1 MKTSIIRPLLQICSI
16 LSCYLALIN
25 HAQGQI
31 KTGAPAID
39 GIGQYDQK
47 SFTAP
52 DFAFDKGG
60 SNDGPNTL
68 GLSSPRGVA
77 VDRLH
82 RRMFIADTESNRVL
96 VFGLTNQGSPA
107 SPFPQYVLGQSDV
120 AKSKSGTGA
129 TGLDNPYWLA
139 YSPIRDLLF
148 VSDVNNNRVLVFDVA
163 TISNGEAAIRVLG
176 QPDFVT
182 TSPTVSD
189 TGISSPSGL
198 AIDDTRGMLFVASS
212 SSSRILVFDINLIN
226 NGEAALAVIGKASF
240 YDDSIPS
247 SPDRYNLGEPRGM
260 AYDSDS
266 NRLVVADHF
275 FNRLMIFDVT
285 NITNN
290 PTASHVICQSD
301 FTSRSPGST
310 DSECRLPTDVS
321 YDLNRQALYVSDSGN
336 NRISVFLSADLGNIT
351 PNMSASAFLG
361 QLPPPE
367 SAQGLSQT
375 RMYEPAGVALAG
387 DGSLLYVVDR
397 RNNRALLFDVELSTT
412 HEPAVGLLG
421 QYNETSYSV
430 PIVKYNKGEASNG
443 PNLFGLRQSSN
454 MAIDYARRRLFV
466 SDSGNHRVL
475 IYQLNEQYEIA
486 SKIPVAVMGKAD
498 FATKGVQLSNST
510 TGYTTGV
517 AYDARNDRLFVADAS
532 NDRVLVFDTKTI
544 TSGQAATHVLG
555 QPNFNSDTGG
565 INQNTLNSP
574 SDLALDEDAQR
585 LFVAEGSRVMVFDV
599 SSIENGESAIAVL
612 GQQDFTSSQTSAS
625 QTQLS
630 SAGALTIDSSGKRLF
645 VTDYSAN
652 RVVVFDVA
660 DVTNGEAAIGVL
672 CQGSFTSTDFGLTAT
687 SCFNPRGL
695 AYDPTRNML
704 YVSDS
709 LNNRVLAYDVS
720 SIENG
725 EAATHVLGQNDFT
738 SSTLATDA
746 YKMSPWSLAL
756 NSKSQM
762 LYVSDN
768 HSKRILFFPT
778 RYALDFSGASFQES
792 VSNEGTVSNSIDL
805 TLWGDAFA
813 ASGGQMTKGSDYTIT
828 GVPAG
833 LTETITR
840 TSSRKATIALSGAAS
855 AHRSS
860 NSTNQIKFTLLDGA
874 LKTTPASELLGNPAT
889 FSIAF
894 SDPARCFG
902 GSLSAPRVKISKRT
916 AVVSL
921 PAAILPSSN
930 CSVEVRATSKMV
942 KRAKVARIQQ
952 GKQVARLSK
961 LARGR
966 WSFSYSVTTVALSS
980 SQTSPAKSA
989 VVR

>member
-1 MKTSIIRPLLQICSI
+1 MGTSASRSLLYMC
-16 LSCYLALIN
+16 LTFYCYLALVS
-25 HAQGQI
+25 QVEGQI

-39 GIGQYDQK
+39 GIGQYDQT
-47 SFTAP
+47 SFTSPIFSFNKSA
-52 DFAFDKGG
+52 
-60 SNDGPNTL
+60 SNDSPNAL

-82 RRMFIADTESNRVL
+82 KRLFIADTESNRVL
-96 VFGLTNQGSPA
+96 VFGLTSQGSPE

-120 AKSKSGTGA
+120 AKSKGDTGA
-129 TGLDNPYWLA
+129 SGLDNPQWLA

-163 TISNGEAAIRVLG
+163 TLSNGKAAIRVLG

-182 TSPTVSD
+182 TSPAVSD
-189 TGISSPSGL
+189 TGLSSPGGL
-198 AIDDTRGMLFVASS
+198 AIDDTRGILFVSSS
-212 SSSRILVFDINLIN
+212 SSSRILVFDINSIT

-240 YDDSIPS
+240 TDDSIPS

-260 AYDSDS
+260 AYDTDS
-266 NRLVVADHF
+266 KRLVVADHL
-275 FNRLMIFDVT
+275 FNRLMIFDIT

-310 DSECRLPTDVS
+310 DSQCRRPTDVS
-321 YDLNRQALYVSDSGN
+321 YDESRKTLYVSDSGN

-361 QLPPPE
+361 QLAPPE
-367 SAQGLSQT
+367 SSQGLSQT
-375 RMYEPAGVALAG
+375 RMYEPAGVALGG
-387 DGSLLYVVDR
+387 DGSLMYVADR
-397 RNNRALLFDVELSTT
+397 RNNRVLLFDVELATT
-412 HEPAVGLLG
+412 HEPAIGLLG
-421 QYNETSYSV
+421 QYDETSYSV
-430 PIVKYNKGEASNG
+430 PVVKYNKGDASNA

-454 MAIDYARRRLFV
+454 MAIDYLRRRLFV

-475 IYQLNEQYEIA
+475 VYQLNQQYEIA
-486 SKIPVAVMGKAD
+486 SKIPVAVIGKAD
-498 FATKGVQLSNST
+498 FTTRGVQLSNSA
-510 TGYTTGV
+510 TGYTTGL
-517 AYDARNDRLFVADAS
+517 AYDARNDRLFIADAS

-555 QPNFNSDTGG
+555 QPDFNSSTGG
-565 INQNTLNSP
+565 LNQSTLNSP

-599 SSIENGESAIAVL
+599 SLIENGESAVAVL
-612 GQQDFTSSQTSAS
+612 GQRDFTSYETSAS

-630 SAGALTIDSSGKRLF
+630 SAGALTIDPSGKRLF

-672 CQGSFTSTDFGLTAT
+672 CQGSFTSTNFGLTAT
-687 SCFNPRGL
+687 NCYNPHGL
-695 AYDPTRNML
+695 AYDPTRKVL

-709 LNNRVLAYDVS
+709 LNNRVLSYDVN

-738 SSTLATDA
+738 SSTIATDA
-746 YKMSPWSLAL
+746 YKMSPWSLTL
-756 NSKSQM
+756 NSKSQT

-768 HSKRILFFPT
+768 RSKRILFFPT

-792 VSNEGTVSNSIDL
+792 VSNDGTVSNSIDL
-805 TLWGDAFA
+805 TLWGDSFVT
-813 ASGGQMTKGSDYTIT
+813 SGDLMTKGSDYTIT
-828 GVPAG
+828 GLPAG

-840 TSSRKATIALSGAAS
+840 TSSRTAIIAVSGAAS
-855 AHRSS
+855 AHRSG
-860 NSTNQIKFTLLDGA
+860 NSTSQIKFTLLDGA
-874 LKTTPASELLGNPAT
+874 LRTSPASDLSGNPAT
-889 FSIAF
+889 FSLMF

-902 GSLSAPRVKISKRT
+902 GSLAAPKVKISKRT
-916 AVVSL
+916 ALVSL
-921 PAAILPSSN
+921 PAALFPSSN
-930 CSVEVRATSKMV
+930 CTVQVRATSKMV
-942 KRAKVARIQQ
+942 KRPKLVGVQQ
-952 GKQVARLSK
+952 GKQAARLSK
-961 LARGR
+961 LVRGR
-966 WSFSYSVTTVALSS
+966 WSFSYSVTTVALGS
-980 SQTSPAKSA
+980 SQSSPIKSA
-989 VVR
+989 LVR